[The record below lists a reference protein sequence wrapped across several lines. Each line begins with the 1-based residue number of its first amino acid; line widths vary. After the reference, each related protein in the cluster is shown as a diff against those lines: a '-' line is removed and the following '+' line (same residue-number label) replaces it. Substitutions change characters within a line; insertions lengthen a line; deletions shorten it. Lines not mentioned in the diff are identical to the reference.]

1 MADPLTILHSESSTG
16 WGGQEIRVFTELCW
30 LRRHGHAAS
39 LLVPP
44 GSHLGERAEGAGIPV
59 AWIPMLRALDP
70 VAVVR
75 MARRLHQQRTQILV
89 THSSVD
95 AWIGGAAARL
105 VGVPVIR
112 MRHLSVP
119 VQSNP
124 LSRAVYTRMCD
135 MIVTTGEA
143 IRRLLIQR
151 LRLSPSKVFSIP
163 TGVDLDAF
171 YPGRVDPAR
180 VRRELGLD
188 ATAPLVGM
196 VAVLRSWKGHLVFLQ
211 ALRDVRERHPDVR
224 AVLVGEGP
232 FRDVIQDGVRSHGL
246 EANVRFLGHREDVA
260 EILGGLDVVVS
271 ASTAAEG
278 IPQAL
283 LQALAM
289 CCPVVATDVG
299 GIPEIIRDGETGWL
313 VPPGNP
319 AGLARAILEALAD
332 PARGRRMGAQ
342 GRAIVE
348 AEYSLERMG
357 ERMERLYTK
366 LASARR
372 GKFLGGGGG
381 NRRHGE
387 TETR

>member
-1 MADPLTILHSESSTG
+1 MADPLVILHSESSTG

-30 LRRHGHAAS
+30 LRRRGHAAS

-44 GSHLGERAEGAGIPV
+44 GSHLGKRADRAGIPV
-59 AWIPMLRALDP
+59 AWIPMPRALDP
-70 VAVVR
+70 VALVRVVR
-75 MARRLHQQRTQILV
+75 CLRRERAQILI

-95 AWIGGAAARL
+95 AWTAGVAARL
-105 VGVPVIR
+105 VGVPVVR

-124 LSRAVYTRMCD
+124 LSRAVYTTLCD
-135 MIVTTGEA
+135 VIVTTGEA

-151 LRLSPSKVFSIP
+151 LRVSPSKVFSIP
-163 TGVDLDAF
+163 TGVNLDVF
-171 YPGRVDPAR
+171 HPDRVDPTR
-180 VRRELGLD
+180 LRRELGLD
-188 ATAPLVGM
+188 AMAPLLGM

-211 ALRDVRERHPDVR
+211 ALRDVRERHPEVR
-224 AVLVGEGP
+224 AVLAGEGP
-232 FRDVIQDGVRSHGL
+232 FRDVIQDAVRSHGL

-260 EILGGLDVVVS
+260 EILSGLDVVVS

-283 LQALAM
+283 LQALGM
-289 CCPVVATDVG
+289 CRPVVATDVG
-299 GIPEIIRDGETGWL
+299 GVPEIIRHGETGWL
-313 VPPGNP
+313 VPPGDP
-319 AGLARAILEALAD
+319 AGLAKAILGALAD
-332 PARGRRMGAQ
+332 PVQARRMGAQ

-366 LASARR
+366 LASAHR
-372 GKFLGGGGG
+372 GKFLGGSEA
-381 NRRHGE
+381 R
-387 TETR
+387 

>member
-1 MADPLTILHSESSTG
+1 MADPLVIFHSESSMG
-16 WGGQEIRVFTELCW
+16 WGGQEIRVFSELGW
-30 LRRHGHAAS
+30 LKRHGHTAA
-39 LLVPP
+39 LLAPP
-44 GSHLGERAEGAGIPV
+44 GSHLGERAERAGIPV
-59 AWIPMLRALDP
+59 AWVPMPHALDP
-70 VAVVR
+70 VAIFR
-75 MARRLHQQRTQILV
+75 IARRLRRQRAQILV

-105 VGVPVIR
+105 AGVPVVR

-151 LRLSPSKVFSIP
+151 LQLSPSKVFSIP
-163 TGVDLDAF
+163 TGVDLDVF
-171 YPGRVDPAR
+171 RPDRIDPR
-180 VRRELGLD
+180 YLRKELRFE
-188 ATAPLVGM
+188 AKAPLVGM

-211 ALRDVRERHPDVR
+211 ALREVQEHRPDVQ

-232 FRDVIQDGVRSHGL
+232 FREVIQDGVRSHGL
-246 EANVRFLGHREDVA
+246 EATVRFLGHREDVA

-289 CCPVVATDVG
+289 GRAVVATDVG
-299 GIPEIIRDGETGWL
+299 GIPEIIRHGETGWL
-313 VPPGNP
+313 VPPGEP
-319 AGLARAILEALAD
+319 AGLAKAILEALAD
-332 PARGRRMGAQ
+332 PVRGRQMGAL
-342 GRAIVE
+342 GRTIVE
-348 AEYSLERMG
+348 TEYSLERMG
-357 ERMERLYTK
+357 ERMERLYAK

-372 GKFLGGGGG
+372 GKFLGGRGG